1 MGIRAKRILAAV
13 DRSKYKEKII
23 EYAISLGKAWEAEI
37 VAIHVIDPGHGIP
50 GGRIKE
56 KELEREEQ
64 ALKPAQELLDE
75 VELLAEKE
83 GAHVKKHVVEESDTV
98 GKAIIDYAKNNNFDV
113 IIIGTTGMDRVQKIF
128 LGSVANYVIH
138 HAHCSVFAVR

>member
-56 KELEREEQ
+56 KELERKEQ

-83 GAHVKKHVVEESDTV
+83 GVHVKKHVVEQSDTV

-113 IIIGTTGMDRVQKIF
+113 IIIGTTGMGRVQKIF

-138 HAHCSVFAVR
+138 HAHCSVFA

>member
-1 MGIRAKRILAAV
+1 M
-13 DRSKYKEKII
+13 
-23 EYAISLGKAWEAEI
+23 
-37 VAIHVIDPGHGIP
+37 
-50 GGRIKE
+50 
-56 KELEREEQ
+56 
-64 ALKPAQELLDE
+64 LDE

-83 GAHVKKHVVEESDTV
+83 GVHVKKHVVEQSDTV